1 MCQHSARHR
10 HQVVNKKDGAQP
22 KDRTGQWGEW
32 SVLVEKVKFRIRDGV
47 GSPPREEECGDRVEA
62 DLAPRADNRSLHP
75 PRISRNIL
83 YIWKCNLPI
92 QLWPPS
98 PVFLLALK
106 LSCTGCWHPRTGSPC
121 GSGEQGRRA
130 EYSLAEGGGSLLSTY
145 H

>member
-10 HQVVNKKDGAQP
+10 HQVVNKKDGSQP
-22 KDRTGQWGEW
+22 KDRTGQWGKW

-47 GSPPREEECGDRVEA
+47 GSPPREECGDRVEA
-62 DLAPRADNRSLHP
+62 DLAPRADNRSLHT

-106 LSCTGCWHPRTGSPC
+106 LSCTGCWHPRTGSP
-121 GSGEQGRRA
+121 RRNKIGQDGKSIL
-130 EYSLAEGGGSLLSTY
+130 YSKKMHL
-145 H
+145 